1 MRVEAP
7 PLGGWEASKGIQNLE
22 PDTLIKEKEKHVL
35 INQKIA
41 RIFEKNCHE
50 Y

>member
-22 PDTLIKEKEKHVL
+22 PITPALEGEISEPLGTSSNLIK
-35 INQKIA
+35 
-41 RIFEKNCHE
+41 
-50 Y
+50 

>member
-22 PDTLIKEKEKHVL
+22 PSTPAEGGGV
-35 INQKIA
+35 N
-41 RIFEKNCHE
+41 IFSKVFL
-50 Y
+50 

>member
-22 PDTLIKEKEKHVL
+22 SITSGCRAGFLIIIPAFSSILDE
-35 INQKIA
+35 
-41 RIFEKNCHE
+41 
-50 Y
+50 

>member
-22 PDTLIKEKEKHVL
+22 PITPASAGLEKGDVKGE
-35 INQKIA
+35 
-41 RIFEKNCHE
+41 
-50 Y
+50 